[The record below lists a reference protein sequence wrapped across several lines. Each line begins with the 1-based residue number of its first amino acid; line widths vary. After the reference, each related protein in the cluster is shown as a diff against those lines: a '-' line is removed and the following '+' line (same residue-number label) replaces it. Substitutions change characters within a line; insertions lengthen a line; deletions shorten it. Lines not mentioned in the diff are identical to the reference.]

1 MRITLGVVA
10 LVALAAVAVASPFA
24 GIEAADEGLGF
35 EIGVSN
41 YGVTVYLLK
50 WVPQTLAGW
59 WAFGG
64 EAAVRIAGLPNISFG
79 AGVLLSIEWD
89 DWEMSDSAWGP
100 YFLVLGSMG
109 SFDVFGKLSYFG
121 DIEEDEPF
129 GAPSLSI
136 GARLY
141 LDSFWAPAKSGP

>member
-41 YGVTVYLLK
+41 YGITVYLLK

-109 SFDVFGKLSYFG
+109 SFDVFGEVWAITMQRRWVRLST
-121 DIEEDEPF
+121 EVTRNPRRPF
-129 GAPSLSI
+129 
-136 GARLY
+136 ARRTLMSY
-141 LDSFWAPAKSGP
+141 I